1 MSNENKIGE
10 IGKYFSIPISRRDL
24 FKLAGVT
31 AAGVILSGSTE
42 NNHVDAAEKKSAGTL
57 KYAGKE
63 IPVLYDVDVCVCGG
77 GPSGTAAAVNSAR
90 KGAKTVLIERSV
102 ALGGLGVIGCVYPF
116 MQTHA
121 PNSDTPYLTEL
132 KKRLLAKGIDYDDK
146 VTGQTWHNP
155 EVLSLIHDEMCE
167 ESGVNILY
175 ETVLVDALCKDKKIF
190 AVIVQTIAGLAA
202 IKAKTFIDS
211 TGDAYLSRTVGVDYE
226 RGYEKTGNN
235 QPMSFRFEMGGIDI
249 EKLYNYV
256 VVELQEDWC
265 KSELPYFEIAEAMHR
280 KQRYKLE
287 ALMARGVETGELTQE
302 EAEYMQA
309 YAIIGKTGVMSCNFP
324 EIPVKFK
331 STDPIEYSKAVTYA
345 RKMMRNMANYLV
357 KHLPG
362 FENAYISR
370 EAAMLGAR
378 ESWRIKGKY
387 YLVEDDY
394 HNQSRFPDAVCR
406 TAWFIDAHGE
416 KVSEKLPKGG
426 YYEIPYRALISDKIS
441 NLIVTGRC
449 ISASFILQASMRI
462 QPTCISIGEAAG
474 IAAAYGLRNRVAANQ
489 IDWAA
494 IPANQRSY
502 ISEG

>member
-1 MSNENKIGE
+1 MSNVNETGRF
-10 IGKYFSIPISRRDL
+10 FSIPISRRDL

-31 AAGVILSGSTE
+31 AAGMLLSGAEDTHAE
-42 NNHVDAAEKKSAGTL
+42 AAKKSAATMI
-57 KYAGKE
+57 YAGKE
-63 IPVLYDVDVCVCGG
+63 IPILYDVDVCVCGG

-90 KGAKTVLIERSV
+90 KGAKTVLIERSI

-116 MQTHA
+116 MDPHA

-132 KKRLLAKGIDYDDK
+132 KTRLRSYGIEPFDG
-146 VTGQTWHNP
+146 VTQQTWHNP
-155 EVLSLIHDEMCE
+155 ETLAFIHDEMCE

-175 ETVLVDALCKDKKIF
+175 ETVVVDSITKKDKIS
-190 AVIVQTIAGLAA
+190 AAIVQTIAGLAA
-202 IKAKTFIDS
+202 IKAKTFIDA
-211 TGDAYLSRTVGVDYE
+211 TGDAYLSRISGVDYE

-235 QPMSFRFEMGGIDI
+235 QPLSFRFEMGGIDM
-249 EKLYNYV
+249 EKLYQYV
-256 VVELQEDWC
+256 VVELKEDWC
-265 KSELPYFEIAEAMHR
+265 KSDLPYFEIAEAMHR

-287 ALMARGVETGELTQE
+287 EFMARGVETGELTQE

-309 YAIIGKTGVMSCNFP
+309 YAIIGKSGVMSCNFP

-331 STDPIEYSKAVTYA
+331 STDPIEYSKAVTYG
-345 RKMMRNMANYLV
+345 RKMMRNMANYLIR
-357 KHLPG
+357 HLPG
-362 FENAYISR
+362 FEKAYISR

-394 HNQSRFPDAVCR
+394 HNQSRFVDAVCR

-426 YYEIPYRALISDKIS
+426 YYEIPYRSLITDKIS
-441 NLIVTGRC
+441 NLIVAGRC

-474 IAAAYGLRNRVAANQ
+474 IAAAYGLKNNIAANQ
-489 IDWAA
+489 IDWAK
-494 IPANQRSY
+494 IPASQRSY
-502 ISEG
+502 TSAG

>member
-1 MSNENKIGE
+1 MANVE
-10 IGKYFSIPISRRDL
+10 
-24 FKLAGVT
+24 
-31 AAGVILSGSTE
+31 
-42 NNHVDAAEKKSAGTL
+42 AAEKKSSAGTI
-57 KYAGKE
+57 KYAGKD
-63 IPVLYDVDVCVCGG
+63 IPILYNVDVCVCGG
-77 GPSGTAAAVNSAR
+77 GPSGTAAAICAAR
-90 KGAKTVLIERSV
+90 KGVKTVLIERSV

-121 PNSDTPYLTEL
+121 PNSDTPYLIEV

-155 EVLSLIHDEMCE
+155 EVLSLIYDEMCE
-167 ESGVNILY
+167 ESRVNIMY
-175 ETVLVDALCKDKKIF
+175 ETVLVDALTSGNKITTC
-190 AVIVQTIAGLAA
+190 IIQTIAGLAA
-202 IKAKTFIDS
+202 IKAKIFIDS
-211 TGDAYLSRTVGVDYE
+211 TGDAYLSRNVGVPYE

-249 EKLYNYV
+249 EKVYQYV
-256 VVELQEDWC
+256 VVELKEDWC
-265 KSELPYFEIAEAMHR
+265 KSELPYLEIAEAMHR

-287 ALMARGVETGELTQE
+287 ELMARGVETGELTQE

-309 YAIIGKTGVMSCNFP
+309 YAIIGKEGVMSCNFP

-331 STDPIEYSKAVTYA
+331 STDPIEYSKAVTYG
-345 RKMMRNMANYLV
+345 RKMMRNMANYLI

-362 FENAYISR
+362 FEKAYISR
-370 EAAMLGAR
+370 EASILGAR

-394 HNQSRFPDAVCR
+394 HNQSRFTDAVCR

-416 KVSEKLPKGG
+416 KISEKLPEGG
-426 YYEIPYRALISDKIS
+426 YYEIPYRSLVTDKIS

-462 QPTCISIGEAAG
+462 QPTCMSIGEAGG
-474 IAAAYGLRNRVAANQ
+474 IAAAYALKKNIWLNGIKFPPLSAVT
-489 IDWAA
+489 
-494 IPANQRSY
+494 
-502 ISEG
+502 

>member
-1 MSNENKIGE
+1 MSNENETGKI
-10 IGKYFSIPISRRDL
+10 FSIPISRRDL

-31 AAGVILSGSTE
+31 AAGVILSGANE
-42 NNHVDAAEKKSAGTL
+42 NKIAEAAENISSQTIN
-57 KYAGKE
+57 YAGKK
-63 IPVLYDVDVCVCGG
+63 IPVLYDVDVCICGG

-90 KGAKTVLIERSV
+90 KGAKTVLIERSI

-121 PNSDTPYLTEL
+121 PNSDTPYLAEV

-155 EVLSLIHDEMCE
+155 EILSLIHDEMCE

-175 ETVLVDALCKDKKIF
+175 ETVVVDSITTKNKIS

-202 IKAKTFIDS
+202 IKAKTFIDA
-211 TGDAYLSRTVGVDYE
+211 TGDAYLSRISGVDYE

-249 EKLYNYV
+249 KKLYNYV
-256 VVELQEDWC
+256 VIELKEDWC
-265 KSELPYFEIAEAMHR
+265 KSELPYLEIAEAMHR
-280 KQRYKLE
+280 TQRYKLE

-331 STDPIEYSKAVTYA
+331 STDPIEYSKAVTFG

-394 HNQSRFPDAVCR
+394 HNQSRFADAVCR

-426 YYEIPYRALISDKIS
+426 YYEIPYRSLIADKIS

-474 IAAAYGLRNRVAANQ
+474 IAAAYGLRNNIAANQ
-489 IDWAA
+489 LEWDK
-494 IPANQRSY
+494 IPAKERSY
-502 ISEG
+502 VSEG